1 MLDQMT
7 INKLHELKLSA
18 MAEAFRKQIQDQAL
32 SGLSFEERF
41 GLIVDIE
48 WSKRKNNRLTR
59 LIRNAGFSD
68 NNACI

>member
-32 SGLSFEERF
+32 SGHR
-41 GLIVDIE
+41 
-48 WSKRKNNRLTR
+48 R
-59 LIRNAGFSD
+59 
-68 NNACI
+68 

>member
-41 GLIVDIE
+41 GLIVDIDLPP
-48 WSKRKNNRLTR
+48 KK
-59 LIRNAGFSD
+59 
-68 NNACI
+68 